1 MKIGVRIFLGLALTL
16 ILPLLSAVAVAADLP
31 ALIES
36 VRNSVV
42 GIGTAMPPRPSSS
55 VIAVTRF
62 SGTGFVVGDG
72 RQIITNYHVIPQ
84 DLNIERKETLAIF
97 TGRGKTAKVRS
108 AKIVATDPTH
118 DLVLLRV
125 EGSPLPAMTLSNG
138 EYVMEGA
145 GVAFTGFP
153 IGVVLGL
160 YPVTHRGIVSAITPI
175 VIPAMSS
182 KTLSAQQIKSMRN
195 PFDVYQLDATAYP
208 GNSGS
213 AVYELETGKVI
224 GVLNSVFVKGT
235 KESALESPSGISY
248 AIPVK
253 YVNQLM
259 NRR

>member
-1 MKIGVRIFLGLALTL
+1 MGIGVRVFFGLV
-16 ILPLLSAVAVAADLP
+16 LPLLGTAAAAADLP
-31 ALIES
+31 TLIER
-36 VRNSVV
+36 VRSSVV

-55 VIAVTRF
+55 VIQVTRF

-84 DLNIERKETLAIF
+84 GLDTKKKETLAIF
-97 TGRGKTAKVRS
+97 TGRGKLAKVRS
-108 AKIVATDPTH
+108 AEIVATDPTH

-125 EGSPLPAMTLSNG
+125 QGEPLPALQLSNG
-138 EYVMEGA
+138 DYVMEGVE
-145 GVAFTGFP
+145 VAFTGFP
-153 IGVVLGL
+153 IGVILGL
-160 YPVTHRGIVSAITPI
+160 YPVTHRGIVSAVTPI

-235 KESALESPSGISY
+235 KESALERPSGISY

-253 YVNQLM
+253 YVNQLI
-259 NRR
+259 NRP